1 MGLLRVTLID
11 VGWGDS
17 ILLETQDGTERWHY
31 ALIDSNDTSTLRSAH
46 IFLKRFF
53 ERRAAETD
61 ADFDL
66 PSPHPVFDWVL
77 LTHAHADHG
86 QGLKRILQD
95 FGTRRL
101 LYPKS
106 ASAAVFFTGLIRYA
120 RISSRVVHHQAI
132 DSTKIFTDFGDVAI
146 DILWPPRDLLPPNE
160 NNNSVVL
167 ALTLENVTFVLTGDA
182 EADVWAQI
190 AKQIPLT
197 TLFFKVPHHGS
208 ADAMFDAGG
217 GTPWVS
223 QISNVARLAISS
235 HVRPFSHPHQ
245 AVVDLLDAQGETYY
259 RTDQHYHIT
268 VETDGQVL
276 SSVRYSH
283 V

>member
-1 MGLLRVTLID
+1 MSLLRVTLID

-17 ILLETQDGTERWHY
+17 LLLETQDGAGQWQY
-31 ALIDSNDTSTLRSAH
+31 ALIDSNDTSTLRSSH

-53 ERRAAETD
+53 ERRAAESG
-61 ADFDL
+61 AQFDL
-66 PSPHPVFDWVL
+66 PSRHAVFDWVL

-86 QGLKRILQD
+86 QGLKRILRD

-106 ASAAVFFTGLIRYA
+106 ASTSAFFTGLIRYA
-120 RISSRVVHHQAI
+120 RTSSKVEHHQAI
-132 DSTKIFTDFGDVAI
+132 DSTKIFSGFGDVAI
-146 DILWPPRDLLPPNE
+146 DILWPPRDLLPANE

-167 ALTLENVTFVLTGDA
+167 TLTLQNVSFVLTGDA
-182 EADVWAQI
+182 EADVWTKI
-190 AKQIPLT
+190 AKRIPAE

-208 ADAMFDAGG
+208 ANATFDAGG
-217 GTPWVS
+217 GTPWLS
-223 QISNVARLAISS
+223 QISNSAHLAISS
-235 HVRPFSHPHQ
+235 HVRPFRHPDQ
-245 AVVDLLDAQGETYY
+245 DVVKLLDARGQTYY

-276 SSVRYSH
+276 SS
-283 V
+283 